1 MNLQPPSPP
10 QHPSSPPSTLSSTA
24 TSVQAQGEPVALVH
38 TPATHTPASSTA
50 RLTRIALSLGIVA
63 LIIFIG
69 QQAWTLSQT
78 LSSILSTLAASW
90 FIALLIRPLIYY
102 LCAIPLVPS
111 LIVRAVRRRYGD
123 SIARRVA
130 ATRMPFGVSV
140 TIIYVILLVLI
151 IGGIT
156 IAITAIIP
164 QAETL
169 IRALPGFTSSLPQQ
183 IALLWVDVAQRLNFD
198 PSVLNTYL
206 LTQDIAGRITG
217 LVQLAL
223 SQAVNLATFTAVAVG
238 QMLLVLIL
246 SLYIVIEDKLIERQF
261 FAVLPRRWHEAMR
274 AMFMAVNRS
283 FNGYMRGQV
292 VAALIRMA
300 FTMITFQFAGLNFG
314 IVIGLVY
321 GLLSFI
327 PLIGSPIGISIAAIV
342 SLIVSPMV
350 FWPVLITLLI
360 LDFVIAY
367 LVLPQLL
374 ADAVG
379 VPSLIGLVSIS
390 LGVQLFGFW
399 GLVFSIPIVGAAY
412 AIIFDFWLPR
422 KRRAEGLPE
431 LDPAFAELVYPRRKP
446 RQPAP
451 HVPGFAERYAVRV
464 WQRTQ
469 PVLLVFGR
477 RVVELVRQGI
487 HAARAL
493 VKARVG
499 R

>member
-1 MNLQPPSPP
+1 MGSAAPPLGI
-10 QHPSSPPSTLSSTA
+10 SS
-24 TSVQAQGEPVALVH
+24 G
-38 TPATHTPASSTA
+38 SSTA
-50 RLTRIALSLGIVA
+50 RLTRIALSLGIIA

-78 LSSILSTLAASW
+78 LNSVLSTLAASW

-102 LCAIPLVPS
+102 LCAIPLVPGP
-111 LIVRAVRRRYGD
+111 IVRAVRRRYGD
-123 SIARRVA
+123 SIARRVGT
-130 ATRMPFGVSV
+130 TRMPFGLAVAIV
-140 TIIYVILLVLI
+140 YIILLVLI
-151 IGGIT
+151 VGGIT

-164 QAETL
+164 QAEAL
-169 IRALPGFTSSLPQQ
+169 IRAVPGFTSSLPQQ
-183 IALLWVDVAQRLNFD
+183 ISLLWGNIAGRLNFD
-198 PSVLNTYL
+198 PTVLNTYL
-206 LTQDIAGRITG
+206 VTQDITGRITT

-274 AMFMAVNRS
+274 AMFSAVNRS
-283 FNGYMRGQV
+283 FSGYMRGQV
-292 VAALIRMA
+292 VAAIIRVA
-300 FTMITFQFAGLNFG
+300 FTMITFQIAGLNFG
-314 IVIGLVY
+314 IVIGFVY

-327 PLIGSPIGISIAAIV
+327 PLIGSPIGILIAGIV
-342 SLIVSPMV
+342 SLIISPAV
-350 FWPVLITLLI
+350 FWPVLITLVI
-360 LDFVIAY
+360 MDFVIAY

-379 VPSLIGLVSIS
+379 VPSLIGLISIS

-446 RQPAP
+446 HQPAQIGP
-451 HVPGFAERYAVRV
+451 SIAERYAAKLWSRA
-464 WQRTQ
+464 R
-469 PVLLVFGR
+469 PIVLALWR

-487 HAARAL
+487 HTARAL